1 MVAAWLGRRLRSDLI
16 QSVREHYQNLW
27 GEPSREAHFE
37 IMGKETDLFKWDA
50 ELNPEKVFLYATA
63 GMSEY
68 QLAGYDPTH
77 RLELYTGLLPER
89 DGIANTLSMLAL
101 SPVIRNTH
109 LAANHTMTFPE
120 PLWPGTEMHSF
131 LVRKPR
137 VEIVPSLAL
146 KDVHIEFLQAIPI
159 FPSEVAF
166 KSKHGADALI
176 QAWYEARV
184 PFWKPDRSPLNE

>member
-1 MVAAWLGRRLRSDLI
+1 MGRLRGDLI

-50 ELNPEKVFLYATA
+50 DLNPEKVFLYATA

-68 QLAGYDPTH
+68 PLADYDPTH

-89 DGIANTLSMLAL
+89 DEIANPLSLLAL

-120 PLWPGTEMHSF
+120 PLWPGTDMRGF
-131 LVRKPR
+131 LVRKPK

-146 KDVHIEFLQAIPI
+146 KEVHVEFLQVIPV
-159 FPSEVAF
+159 FPSEIAF

-176 QAWYEARV
+176 QAWHEAKIA
-184 PFWKPDRSPLNE
+184 FWNPDRSPLS